1 VFVAT
6 GLSFLVS
13 TLFVGV
19 VLTAFVKEIHKT
31 FVENINEPLSERLGL
46 ADDVVKSYTIIMNWS
61 INVSVSGI

>member
-1 VFVAT
+1 MFVAT